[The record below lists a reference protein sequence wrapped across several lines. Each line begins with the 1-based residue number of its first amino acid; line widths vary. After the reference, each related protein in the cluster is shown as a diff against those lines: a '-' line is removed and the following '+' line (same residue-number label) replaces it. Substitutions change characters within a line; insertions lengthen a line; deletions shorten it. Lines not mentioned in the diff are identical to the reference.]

1 MGRIRIGLSGWN
13 YDSWR
18 GSFYPDD
25 LPRGEELGYAAERF
39 DTLEVNATF
48 YRLASPRRCIGWRD
62 AVPDDVV
69 LAVKGSRFI
78 THNKNLGDAGSALA
92 NFLAS
97 GVLALDTKLGPILWQ
112 LPEQLRFDA
121 ERVDGFLAALPH
133 DTDTAA
139 EVARGHDERVEEAA
153 YGSGANHRLRH
164 VLEVRHRSYLC
175 EEMVA
180 IARRHGVA
188 IAVSHAQAWPYT
200 EEVTAGFVYV
210 RLHGPDALYAS
221 SYGEDELRRW
231 AQRLH
236 RWRIAEQPD
245 DARTITDRAPPQRRE
260 RDVYV
265 YFNNDASGHA
275 PRNAARLRELVAES
289 SGGASSG
296 DGRDS

>member
-1 MGRIRIGLSGWN
+1 MGRIRIGVSGWN

-25 LPRGEELGYAAERF
+25 LPRREELRYAGERF

-48 YRLASPRRCIGWRD
+48 YRLASPQRCVGWRD

-78 THNKNLGDAGSALA
+78 THNKKLADAGTALA

-97 GVLALDTKLGPILWQ
+97 GILALDTKLGPILWQ
-112 LPEQLRFDA
+112 LPEQLHFDA
-121 ERVDGFLAALPH
+121 ERVDGFLSALPH
-133 DTDTAA
+133 DTDGAA
-139 EVARGHDERVEEAA
+139 ALARGHDERVEEAA
-153 YGSGANHRLRH
+153 YGSGDNHRLRH
-164 VLEVRHRSYLC
+164 VLEVRHDSYLC
-175 EEMVA
+175 DEMVS

-188 IAVSHAQAWPYT
+188 LAVSHAQAWPYI

-210 RLHGPDALYAS
+210 RLHGPDDLYAS
-221 SYGEDELRRW
+221 PYGEDELRSW

-236 RWRIAEQPD
+236 RWRVAEQPA
-245 DARTITDRAPPQRRE
+245 DAHTITDRAPPQRRE

-265 YFNNDASGHA
+265 YFDNDVSGHA
-275 PRNAARLRELVAES
+275 PRNAARLRTLVAEA
-289 SGGASSG
+289 SGGDAA
-296 DGRDS
+296 DS